1 MTKSM
6 LIGIAAALLAALAW
20 SMNFVVPYVIGD
32 YSVFDFA
39 VFRFVISGAIGFG
52 FLVYRWDL
60 VRLLMLRDWLTA
72 FWLGFIGYVGYFL
85 TVVGAAIFAGPV
97 VAPACLGL
105 VPVVLAIAGNLRQ
118 PVLQWRGLVLQLAL
132 TAIGL
137 TLVNISVFEPAGLQT
152 SSSLLV
158 GIPLAIAAV
167 ILWTWFGLA
176 NQTALAERPGM
187 HGAVW
192 TALIMAGGG
201 LEMLAFIPVGQ
212 MIGVFEIPR
221 LGLSWNAAAPLYLW
235 GVSLAIFASVGGAL
249 AWTLAAKRLP
259 MTLCAQL
266 IVSETVFGT
275 VFGLAAHG
283 RLPTLKEAG
292 GIALLTGGVVAA
304 IGAFK
309 RDKVTGCDTI

>member
-1 MTKSM
+1 MTRSM

-52 FLVYRWDL
+52 FLAFKWDL
-60 VRLLMLRDWLTA
+60 VRLLTLRDWLTA

-97 VAPACLGL
+97 VAPAFLGL
-105 VPVVLAIAGNLRQ
+105 VPIVLAIAGNLRQ
-118 PVLQWRGLVLQLAL
+118 PVLQWRGLVVPLAL
-132 TAIGL
+132 TVIGL
-137 TLVNISVFEPAGLQT
+137 TLVNISVFEPVGLQA
-152 SSSLLV
+152 SRSLMV

-176 NQTALAERPGM
+176 NQAALAERPGM
-187 HGAVW
+187 DGAVW

-201 LEMLAFIPVGQ
+201 LEMLAFVPIGQ
-212 MIGVFEIPR
+212 MMGVFEVPR
-221 LGLSWNAAAPLYLW
+221 LGLSWHAAAALYLW

-259 MTLCAQL
+259 VTLCAQL
-266 IVSETVFGT
+266 IVSETVFGS

-283 RLPTLKEAG
+283 RLPTLTEAA

-309 RDKVTGCDTI
+309 RNRIPGHEAI